1 MKANIFKLEHWYDR
15 RYDGRR
21 KEFKGITRKE
31 FKGITRE
38 EFKKAVQRHYAHAY
52 NKLKVPDIYA
62 ERRRIIAYFANIPY
76 KYEGD
81 GLDDFNLYQ
90 RPASNGRGY
99 VAICPG
105 ESGNN
110 FYTED
115 LLTVSYLK
123 SKYEK
128 QAI

>member
-1 MKANIFKLEHWYDR
+1 MKANFFKIGHWYDR

-21 KEFKGITRKE
+21 KEFKD
-31 FKGITRE
+31 ITRE

-52 NKLKVPDIYA
+52 NKLKVTDIYA

-76 KYEGD
+76 QYEGD
-81 GLDDFNLYQ
+81 GLDDYNMYQ

-110 FYTED
+110 YYVD
-115 LLTVSYLK
+115 DPLLVNYLTA
-123 SKYEK
+123 KYNK
-128 QAI
+128 R

>member
-1 MKANIFKLEHWYDR
+1 MKANIFKIEHWYGR

-21 KEFKGITRKE
+21 KEFKGITRE
-31 FKGITRE
+31 D
-38 EFKKAVQRHYAHAY
+38 FKKAVQRHYARAFD
-52 NKLKVPDIYA
+52 KKVTDIYA

-76 KYEGD
+76 NYEGD

-115 LLTVSYLK
+115 PLTVAFLK
-123 SKYEK
+123 RKYEK
-128 QAI
+128 ARRAN

>member
-1 MKANIFKLEHWYDR
+1 MKANIFKVENWYDR

-21 KEFKGITRKE
+21 KEFKGITR
-31 FKGITRE
+31 E
-38 EFKKAVQRHYAHAY
+38 EFKKAVRRHYDHSY
-52 NKLKVPDIYA
+52 NKLKVTDIYA

-110 FYTED
+110 YYVD
-115 LLTVSYLK
+115 DPLAVVYLK
-123 SKYEK
+123 AKYNK
-128 QAI
+128 FFNK